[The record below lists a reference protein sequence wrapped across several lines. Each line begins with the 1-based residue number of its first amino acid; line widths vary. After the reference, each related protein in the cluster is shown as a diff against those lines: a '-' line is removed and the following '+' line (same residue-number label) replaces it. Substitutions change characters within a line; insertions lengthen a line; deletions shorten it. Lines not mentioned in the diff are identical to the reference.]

1 MVVGEYEGEGVWR
14 VAVHECEEASVGV
27 SLACA
32 RAEE

>member
-27 SLACA
+27 
-32 RAEE
+32 